1 MKNSVKLAVLA
12 ITWLVL
18 AACVIISTVARDSA
32 ASRQDP
38 VSLSVSNEDK
48 RYIVGE
54 RQGRLVVWR
63 EGESEPFMTTDTFTY
78 TLPRADRNKL
88 GEGILIKG
96 DRELRRT
103 LEDYCS

>member
-38 VSLSVSNEDK
+38 V
-48 RYIVGE
+48 
-54 RQGRLVVWR
+54 
-63 EGESEPFMTTDTFTY
+63 GESEPFMTTDTFTY

>member
-18 AACVIISTVARDSA
+18 AACVIIST